1 MRQDPFGFLF
11 AAGLIVSMS
20 SLVSAG
26 PIAGI
31 ARTDGQPLE
40 TGPFDSQPSAAGPEI
55 AQITQEFQPMYLTS
69 QPNTWTKT
77 FRWEIPANT
86 GLAPGA
92 TLSIMESIPL
102 IYPADPAGTHPVVK
116 PPIAD
121 WHESMVGG
129 DASQFVQWDTQSPD
143 TNISARIG
151 SIGFPINGRVNF
163 SADGRTVWFNFD
175 PISIPTQGALAST
188 PVTLDISKDVVWSG
202 PVLDPIPIPQHLDI
216 LVSEFPTIPDVAGD
230 YNGDGIVNAAD
241 YTVWC
246 DSLGSTTNLTADS
259 NGNGVV
265 DAGDYDVWKAN
276 FGNHSGAGAIVTA
289 AVPEPSTVVLMILAA
304 AGWCLRR
311 GRAA

>member
-1 MRQDPFGFLF
+1 MRRDPFGFLF
-11 AAGLIVSMS
+11 AAGLIASMS

-40 TGPFDSQPSAAGPEI
+40 TGPFGSQPSAAGPE
-55 AQITQEFQPMYLTS
+55 ITQEFQPMYLTS

-92 TLSIMESIPL
+92 TLSITESIPL
-102 IYPADPAGTHPVVK
+102 IYPADPAGTDPMVK
-116 PPIAD
+116 LPIAD

-129 DASQFVQWDTQSPD
+129 DASPFVQWDTQSSD

-151 SIGFPINGRVNF
+151 SEGFPINGRVNF

-202 PVLDPIPIPQHLDI
+202 PVLDPIPFAQHLDI
-216 LVSEFPTIPDVAGD
+216 LVSEYPATPDVVGD
-230 YNGDGIVNAAD
+230 YNHNGIADAAD
-241 YTVWC
+241 YTVWR
-246 DSLGSTTNLTADS
+246 DSLGQTGIGLAADGD
-259 NGNGVV
+259 NNHVV
-265 DAGDYDVWKAN
+265 DAADYNIWKSN
-276 FGNHSGAGAIVTA
+276 FGLTAGSGSAASN
-289 AVPEPSTVVLMILAA
+289 AVPEPSTLLMLV
-304 AGWCLRR
+304 AGIMTICPRR
-311 GRAA
+311 RQKVS